1 MEGDLDMSELAKKY
15 LNRIKRNM
23 PVHKA
28 DDELLQAF
36 LLYAKG
42 TDIMEVIALLL
53 NAILTLDSKLNVAN
67 MSLKERDE
75 EIRLLNKEIELIKER
90 VQLSAYEKNQC
101 KMKAGRPIALKGKYS
116 DVLKLELKGY
126 TDKQIMQELGI
137 SKSTLWRYRKQ
148 AGGINK

>member
-1 MEGDLDMSELAKKY
+1 MSELAKKY

-28 DDELLQAF
+28 DDELLQTF

-75 EIRLLNKEIELIKER
+75 QIRLLNKEIELIKER

-137 SKSTLWRYRKQ
+137 SKSTLWRYRKEANEDKQ
-148 AGGINK
+148 

>member
-1 MEGDLDMSELAKKY
+1 MNTLAQNY

-28 DDELLQAF
+28 DDELLQEF
-36 LLYAKG
+36 LKYAKG

-53 NAILTLDSKLNVAN
+53 NSILTLDSKLNVAN

-116 DVLKLELKGY
+116 DVLELELKGLN
-126 TDKQIMQELGI
+126 DAQICESLGI
-137 SKSTLWRYRKQ
+137 SKTTLYRYRRDWKNSQ
-148 AGGINK
+148 KE

>member
-28 DDELLQAF
+28 NDKLLQAF

>member
-28 DDELLQAF
+28 DDKLLQAF
-36 LLYAKG
+36 LGYAKG